1 MIFYT
6 LSRGN
11 WFEKRERG
19 AVMGLWSANASAGNI
34 LGTAVVALMYIA
46 IPDKTIAWKVAMT
59 VVGVLLTLYG
69 LLTLI
74 FLKPEPHQRKYV
86 GFSDGDGVD
95 MNTLLE
101 SNQSKRKGISFWHA
115 WLIPGVIPYAL
126 SYACLKAVN
135 YAMFFW
141 LPFYLKTHLNMDDS
155 TADLYSMLY
164 DVGQII
170 GGFLGGY
177 LTDRTGMR
185 SPIVFA
191 MLASATGMLHL
202 FKSASRSG
210 ITILL
215 LSSGFLLGGPAN
227 LISTAISADLGT
239 HESLR
244 ENTAALATVTGIIDG
259 TGSVGAAVV
268 QYLVGY
274 LANCHPVHG
283 VIECSW
289 DKVFVLLEVGGFLS
303 CTCLLPLM
311 WKETSRFLRK

>member
-59 VVGVLLTLYG
+59 V
-69 LLTLI
+69 
-74 FLKPEPHQRKYV
+74 PEPHQRKYV

-191 MLASATGMLHL
+191 MLASAT
-202 FKSASRSG
+202 
-210 ITILL
+210 
-215 LSSGFLLGGPAN
+215 
-227 LISTAISADLGT
+227 
-239 HESLR
+239 
-244 ENTAALATVTGIIDG
+244 
-259 TGSVGAAVV
+259 
-268 QYLVGY
+268 
-274 LANCHPVHG
+274 
-283 VIECSW
+283 
-289 DKVFVLLEVGGFLS
+289 
-303 CTCLLPLM
+303 
-311 WKETSRFLRK
+311 